1 MQIDNVIP
9 LSRTVRHRTS
19 ISLSG
24 PIEELLHYGSV
35 VEVKSR
41 DFENFVPDTDSGLLL
56 LVYKKGAAL
65 VQRIKIKK
73 KHSFNVSF

>member
-1 MQIDNVIP
+1 M
-9 LSRTVRHRTS
+9 
-19 ISLSG
+19 SLFALILG

-41 DFENFVPDTDSGLLL
+41 DIENFVPDRADSGLLL

-73 KHSFNVSF
+73 KHSFNVGAIYIDVR